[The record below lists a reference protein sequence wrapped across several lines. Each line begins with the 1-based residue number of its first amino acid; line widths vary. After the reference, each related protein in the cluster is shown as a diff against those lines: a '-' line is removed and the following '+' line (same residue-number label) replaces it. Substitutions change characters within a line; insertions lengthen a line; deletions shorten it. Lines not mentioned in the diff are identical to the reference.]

1 MPTEPLGADDP
12 RQVGSYRI
20 DARLG
25 AGGMGQVF
33 LGRSPGGRRV
43 AVKVVRPEFAGDPTF
58 RARFAA
64 EVAAARKVG
73 GFHTAQVVDADTS
86 AASPWLVTA
95 YIPGRSLIEAV
106 RADGPL
112 GAAELRA
119 LGAGLAEGLAAIHRH
134 GLVHRDLKP
143 GNVIMAE
150 DGPRIID
157 FGIARAADTS
167 AHTTVGVAIGTYAYM
182 SPEQIRA
189 ETGAP
194 AGPASDVFAL
204 GCVLAY
210 AATGRTPF
218 QAASIPALVHR
229 VLNEPPDLRG
239 VPSALLPL
247 VGACLEKDPAD
258 RPGVAAVLAELSG
271 VPTATV
277 VGPPEF
283 TQAADPPPAAKRTP
297 AASPR
302 TAARAQTPAELTG
315 VYLGIAS
322 LPAFLFLPA
331 FSYGSGRGVTGYA
344 LAEDDP
350 WVFAVVIGAAVL
362 VLSQANR
369 KRAHPLIAPLCVL
382 PLGIGLPFAFFI
394 PYERFVDGLSAV
406 ASPTA
411 ATAPGGWIC
420 MTAAMAAVP
429 LAFDG
434 MNRWMAGRMGP
445 PGAGLKLGMTLLAIG
460 EITVAVSG
468 WLLPIPWAYRVLAGD
483 AGTGDSPWAM
493 LAVAALAV
501 AVFGPI
507 VSVVGAYAAVR
518 GPVSAAAAPGRK

>member
-112 GAAELRA
+112 DTAGLRT

-157 FGIARAADTS
+157 FGIARAADAT

-189 ETGAP
+189 EAGAP

-229 VLNEPPDLRG
+229 VLNEPPDLGG

-271 VPTATV
+271 VPAATV
-277 VGPPEF
+277 VGPPEP
-283 TQAADPPPAAKRTP
+283 TRAADPSAPAP
-297 AASPR
+297 
-302 TAARAQTPAELTG
+302 RAQTPAELTG
-315 VYLGIAS
+315 VYLGIAA
-322 LPAFLFLPA
+322 LPAFFFLPVL
-331 FSYGSGRGVTGYA
+331 SYGPGRGVTGFA
-344 LAEDDP
+344 LAKDNP
-350 WVFAVVIGAAVL
+350 WVFAVVIGAGLL
-362 VLSQANR
+362 VLTEAGR
-369 KRAHPLIAPLCVL
+369 KRAHPFTAPLCVL
-382 PLGIGLPFAFFI
+382 PLGIGLPFAFFV
-394 PYERFVDGLSAV
+394 PYERFADGLSTV
-406 ASPTA
+406 APSTA
-411 ATAPGGWIC
+411 AMAPGGWIC
-420 MTAAMAAVP
+420 VSAAMAAVP

-445 PGAGLKLGMTLLAIG
+445 PGAGLKLGMTLLAVG
-460 EITVAVSG
+460 EIMVAVAG

-483 AGTGDSPWAM
+483 VGTGDSPWAV
-493 LAVAALAV
+493 LAVVALGV